1 MSQNIAETPQ
11 CFKYYIDGKTIKD
24 NLEFEILGY
33 AHFESN
39 RQDLV
44 REWDIEKNKM
54 LKGFSECSVIS
65 KDTESYGLDVK
76 KYFVDNF
83 NIDLNLLEEYSKN
96 MRIPITWEDIF
107 IIGDEFFKMMEDGLS
122 LEHVMGA
129 FLPSPGGCVIL
140 SQSQLE
146 NYKQPGM
153 IEEIL
158 IHEFFHKNSFGQY
171 LKMKVRINPKFDSY
185 VDYNSGWRI
194 SEFRNNKLRAKNN
207 FFEEGLATIVQIDFR
222 RKLNRVNNTASDNDK
237 LVLRINDG
245 YYFAMESIFKLDLEV
260 LGLKLLLLSAR
271 ESTSDMVKAI
281 NMMNGYCE
289 GLYDFLGNLDRLEFK
304 KGLEIV
310 EKVISLKKQNLNV
323 KIINGEV
330 IVKE

>member
-1 MSQNIAETPQ
+1 MSQNITETAQ
-11 CFKYYIDGKTIKD
+11 YFKYYVESRTIKV
-24 NLEFEILGY
+24 NPELEELGFPI
-33 AHFESN
+33 FESN
-39 RQDLV
+39 QQDLNN
-44 REWDIEKNKM
+44 EWNSEKTYWIEEFKKQSTIDYSGEKYGNTVKTYFRDIHN
-54 LKGFSECSVIS
+54 I
-65 KDTESYGLDVK
+65 DTDFLDV
-76 KYFVDNF
+76 
-83 NIDLNLLEEYSKN
+83 YSKN
-96 MRIPITWEDIF
+96 MRIPIIWEDIF

-171 LKMKVRINPKFDSY
+171 LKIKVRINPKFDSY

-304 KGLEIV
+304 RGLEIV
-310 EKVISLKKQNLNV
+310 EKVILLKKQNLNV